1 MAKRGAVSVSMTD
14 FGLVLSEL
22 MDDRGMDVVTLSVAL
37 AKQGYEDANEAA
49 LVSYQLGELEVDA
62 RLPHFL
68 AQALML
74 SFEEKKALAMAY
86 TYGQDGA
93 GPISTSRKLQSD
105 EGNEVIV

>member
-1 MAKRGAVSVSMTD
+1 MSMTQ

-22 MDDRGMDVVTLSVAL
+22 MASRGLDVVTLSAAL
-37 AKQGYEDANEAA
+37 AKQGYEDANEEA

-62 RLPHFL
+62 RLPHEL

-93 GPISTSRKLQSD
+93 GAISNK
-105 EGNEVIV
+105 

>member
-1 MAKRGAVSVSMTD
+1 MSMTQ
-14 FGLVLSEL
+14 FGLLLSEL
-22 MDDRGMDVVTLSVAL
+22 MDARGLDVVTLSAAL
-37 AKQGYEDANEAA
+37 AQQGYEDANEET

-62 RLPHFL
+62 RLPRFL

-93 GPISTSRKLQSD
+93 GAISSK
-105 EGNEVIV
+105 